1 MAERYDFVE
10 YYKKD
15 DARRAMAAALAN
27 PLALTGPT
35 PKLPKRGAGSQKI
48 PGYGDVFGPINKA
61 LAEERAREARE
72 QAARDAREQAA
83 RDKQF
88 ENADWRL

>member
-10 YYKKD
+10 YYKDKD
-15 DARRAMAAALAN
+15 DARRAMAAAL
-27 PLALTGPT
+27 TGPT
-35 PKLPKRGAGSQKI
+35 PKLKKRTAGSQKI

-61 LAEERAREARE
+61 YAKERAIEARK
-72 QAARDAREQAA
+72 QAALDA
-83 RDKQF
+83 QF

>member
-10 YYKKD
+10 YYKD
-15 DARRAMAAALAN
+15 DVRDKMAA
-27 PLALTGPT
+27 ALTGPT